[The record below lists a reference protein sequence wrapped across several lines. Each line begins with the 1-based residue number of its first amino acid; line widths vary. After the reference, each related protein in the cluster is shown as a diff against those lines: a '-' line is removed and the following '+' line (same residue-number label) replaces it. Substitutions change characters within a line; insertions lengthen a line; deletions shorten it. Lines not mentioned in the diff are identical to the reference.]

1 MSINDGILVCEI
13 CFVITIH
20 EKTACKIIGSLK
32 CPVQIVVVIL
42 ALHKRIGNIQCPD
55 AQPADDI
62 FIYRLQLIKINRI
75 AHDRNR
81 NLFSVFFNGFHRFSG
96 NRLYRRCIL
105 QRIVIIECIVIPGT
119 LPVRC
124 ITALQ
129 IIVLIGAF
137 FVILIKS
144 IQCPSRIQENTKCN
158 NHQKKTQNI
167 TECPFAFSFCLCAL
181 PGMGFR
187 RSRKER
193 HFSHSRADPVRRRAH
208 RRCFVCLCHSL
219 FHHPC
224 QILIYGNCYRPAV
237 RFLFS

>member
-55 AQPADDI
+55 TQPADDI

-81 NLFSVFFNGFHRFSG
+81 NLFSVFFDGFHRFSG

-105 QRIVIIECIVIPGT
+105 QRIIIIECIVISGT

-129 IIVLIGAF
+129 IVVLIGAF

-167 TECPFAFSFCLCAL
+167 TECPFSLFLSVCV
-181 PGMGFR
+181 
-187 RSRKER
+187 
-193 HFSHSRADPVRRRAH
+193 HFPVWDFAVPVRSVIFPIAAR
-208 RRCFVCLCHSL
+208 
-219 FHHPC
+219 
-224 QILIYGNCYRPAV
+224 ILSAAVHTAAVSSASVIHFFITPV
-237 RFLFS
+237 RF